1 MAAEIVSFLWTLVWS
16 PAFIFKYGTPFKGRK
31 DGHIEGY
38 WRDESTEK
46 VHGGGGG
53 WVVPEP

>member
-16 PAFIFKYGTPFKGRK
+16 PAFIFKYAMPFKGRK

-46 VHGGGGG
+46 VHGGGRI
-53 WVVPEP
+53 VPEP